1 MTRLSRRLIGIT
13 GMSDIVQRRIPVLTL
28 DSKVPGP
35 VVWMTACIHGD
46 EVGGTA
52 IVHDVMESLR
62 HGALQ
67 AGTVHAFPLIN
78 SMGFENVSR
87 YINADRED
95 LNRCFPGSTTGTM
108 GEQIARRL
116 FDSIVKTKPD
126 IVIDLHNDWIHS
138 VPYLLIDPP
147 DCFATKALHNRTL
160 RLARET
166 GLLTVEDD
174 SSPRAS
180 TTMSGAAVA
189 AGIAS
194 LTLEAGG
201 ACGVVEEGVAAGKAA
216 VLAIL
221 AQLGMTTAMP
231 RDRLPNS
238 HREATADLYE
248 PPAVQQQWP
257 GPVQRGTGRQRRRRH
272 GSCASLQRFRILRG
286 KAARQGAGL
295 RTGPRRP
302 CAGRAWQP
310 GRRNRR
316 TARSGPIRH
325 MAKP

>member
-95 LNRCFPGSTTGTM
+95 LNRCFPGSATGTM

-147 DCFATKALHNRTL
+147 ECFATKALHFRTL

-221 AQLGMTTAMP
+221 AQLGMTAAMH

-238 HREATADLYE
+238 TEKRLLTYTSHPLCNSNGLVRFSVA
-248 PPAVQQQWP
+248 P
-257 GPVQRGTGRQRRRRH
+257 GDSVAAGTEVARVYSAF
-272 GSCASLQRFRILRG
+272 GSCEEKLR
-286 KAARQGAGL
+286 
-295 RTGPRRP
+295 
-302 CAGRAWQP
+302 
-310 GRRNRR
+310 
-316 TARSGPIRH
+316 ARSPGYVLGLADHARVVPGSPVVAIAELPDADH
-325 MAKP
+325 